1 MEIYYSRK
9 FYLAF
14 IVCKKN
20 FSKIEKKEKC
30 EQNWKQNWFLSATG
44 PVSNE
49 EDATTMA
56 DTISGP
62 GLQAVWQ

>member
-20 FSKIEKKEKC
+20 FSKIEKKRKMRTELKT
-30 EQNWKQNWFLSATG
+30 KL
-44 PVSNE
+44 VSIC
-49 EDATTMA
+49 DRT
-56 DTISGP
+56 SK
-62 GLQAVWQ
+62 